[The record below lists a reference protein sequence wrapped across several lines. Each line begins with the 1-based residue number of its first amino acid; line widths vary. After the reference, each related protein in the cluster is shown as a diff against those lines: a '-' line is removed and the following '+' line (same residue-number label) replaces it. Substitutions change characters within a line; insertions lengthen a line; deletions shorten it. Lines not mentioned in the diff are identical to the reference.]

1 MNQFRDNLEPE
12 QEPFLK
18 KQERKTRNA
27 FNVLFSGEGL
37 TWEVV
42 QDSLPFFLFLFL
54 LLMLYIGN
62 RHYTEGLVIDADRL
76 GKELK
81 ELRWEY
87 MTTKSELMYK
97 SNQTEVAKRVEIIG
111 LKESVVPPQKII
123 ITSDDEY

>member
-1 MNQFRDNLEPE
+1 MNQFKNIPPEEEPY
-12 QEPFLK
+12 LK
-18 KQERKTRNA
+18 KQERKARGVFET
-27 FNVLFSGEGL
+27 VFSGEGL
-37 TWEVV
+37 TWESV
-42 QDSLPFFLFLFL
+42 QANLPFGLFLFVL
-54 LLMLYIGN
+54 LVVYIGN
-62 RHYTEGLVIDADRL
+62 RNYTEGLIIDSDRI

-97 SNQTEVAKRVEIIG
+97 SNQSQVAKRVGLMG